1 MSNAQWQ
8 DRARSVRSGE
18 ELPLDSLQPWL
29 QAQLDLPHTAPEVT
43 QYSGGA
49 SNWTYC
55 LRYAECEVI
64 LRRAPAG
71 RKAKGAHDMA
81 REYRLQKALAE
92 VFPFVPQMLG
102 VCQDDAV
109 IGSDFYIM
117 QKLNGII
124 PRANLPKDLDLSRD
138 QIEKLCLN
146 AIDTLI
152 ALHKVDYVS
161 AGLND
166 IAKGSGYVSRQI
178 HGWNERY
185 VQAKTWQVPSANG
198 IREWLVENMPT
209 TETICLTH
217 NDFRF
222 DNLVLDLDDP
232 TRIIGV
238 LDWELATLGDPL
250 MDLGNS
256 LAYWVEAGDD
266 RIAQGTRRQPTHL
279 PGMLTRQEVIEY
291 YAEKTGADV
300 SNMTFYQVYGLFR
313 LAAIVQQIYYR
324 YHHKQT
330 RNKSFRHLWFFN
342 HYLQHRCRQ
351 LINRHGI
358 SA

>member
-1 MSNAQWQ
+1 MSHAQWQ
-8 DRARSVRSGE
+8 DRARSVRSE
-18 ELPLDSLQPWL
+18 ELPLELLQPWL
-29 QAQLDLPHTAPEVT
+29 QTHLDLPEKAPEIT
-43 QYSGGA
+43 QYRGGA

-55 LRYAECEVI
+55 LSYAEREVI

-81 REYRLQKALAE
+81 REYRLQKSLAD
-92 VFPFVPQMLG
+92 VFPYVPDMLG
-102 VCQDDAV
+102 VCQDEDV
-109 IGSDFYIM
+109 IGSDFYVM

-124 PRANLPKDLDLSRD
+124 PRANLPRGLELSRD

-152 ALHKVDYVS
+152 ALHKVDYVN
-161 AGLND
+161 AGLSD

-185 VQAKTWQVPSANG
+185 VQAKTWQVPSAKG
-198 IREWLVENMPT
+198 IREWLLDNMPD

-256 LAYWVEAGDD
+256 LACWVEAGDD

-291 YAEKTGADV
+291 YAEKPA
-300 SNMTFYQVYGLFR
+300 
-313 LAAIVQQIYYR
+313 
-324 YHHKQT
+324 QT
-330 RNKSFRHLWFFN
+330 
-342 HYLQHRCRQ
+342 YP
-351 LINRHGI
+351 I
-358 SA
+358 